1 MNKVMKTFLIVWGI
15 VVIAYNVIMTIFK
28 SNLIINNDKFL
39 TSMITA
45 NIAFVIMLIC
55 GLIVS
60 KNTEIKKIFYTL
72 PIITYAYTA
81 LCLILIL
88 NIVIMFDGRIPNYI
102 SIIISIIVLAT
113 MLINVVSLKEGTSY
127 IASVGNKIEEKLKF
141 SNELLRL
148 TKKLQNISVGSE
160 LKEDVDSLYEL
171 VRYSNFSDKNVA
183 EETIIIE
190 QINNVIEKCKDGSV
204 SKENIKEAIK
214 ELVTKIKAL
223 V

>member
-1 MNKVMKTFLIVWGI
+1 MNKGMKTFLIVWGI
-15 VVIAYNVIMTIFK
+15 VVIAYNVIMAILN

-39 TSMITA
+39 ISMITA

-55 GLIVS
+55 GLVVS

-88 NIVIMFDGRIPNYI
+88 NIVIMFDDRIPNYI

-204 SKENIKEAIK
+204 NKENIKEAIK